1 MEAIEC
7 EILSWEEI
15 KSRYPDEWVVLGD
28 PVFEG
33 TRVTNGVVLS
43 HHSDKRVASMEGG
56 DKREGFKTFTLTF
69 TGQHKP
75 IRRIGILRTPCL
87 DAKSKNLVYI
97 N

>member
-7 EILSWEEI
+7 EMLSWEDI

-33 TRVTNGVVLS
+33 TMVITGAVLS
-43 HHSDKRVASMEGG
+43 HHPDKRVASIEGG
-56 DKREGFKTFTLTF
+56 DRRAGFKAFTLTF

-75 IRRIGILRTPCL
+75 IRRIGILRTL
-87 DAKSKNLVYI
+87 SK
-97 N
+97 